1 MYFLCFQNSI
11 RHNLSLNK
19 CFLKV
24 PRSKDDP
31 GKVIFLLPVFKNWKY
46 EKKFFKDLY
55 YKLKMACFLWSGY
68 FAKLKQYSSDVFK
81 FTQIQNAVLQYL
93 LIV

>member
-1 MYFLCFQNSI
+1 MECVSCVCACVLHDHDAILCNTARTYFSLSLLLQNSI

-31 GKVIFLLPVFKNWKY
+31 GKVSLPLPSLFFVF
-46 EKKFFKDLY
+46 FFFVSCMHL
-55 YKLKMACFLWSGY
+55 S
-68 FAKLKQYSSDVFK
+68 V
-81 FTQIQNAVLQYL
+81 
-93 LIV
+93 